1 MRKIIKGLTITVASA
16 IMFASLS
23 VSSFAA
29 NTNTVKTA
37 KTEQTAQ
44 MQNKS
49 EKELKV
55 TADGQKLTD
64 NGEKPATKEGEL
76 PDGEKPELK
85 DGEKSELKDGDKPE
99 PKDGEKPLDAA
110 DASSTDASSTDSS
123 ELPTEKPKDGEKPMD
138 GEMPIMYSE
147 DALTGLLDLI
157 ENLDDED
164 LQDELMELYDN
175 LVDALNAEKD
185 AFEDRDLDEDEIEEL
200 RTNVQEARDALIS
213 ALADAGIEYNLE
225 PMEMEEGEKPEQ
237 SAEIV
242 EDGDESTEEVAPK
255 EGEPPVNEDG
265 SSAEPVEETEDD
277 NATTN
282 PIKKFGEKV
291 KNFFK
296 NMFNRN

>member
-29 NTNTVKTA
+29 NTNTVKPA

-76 PDGEKPELK
+76 PEGEKPELK
-85 DGEKSELKDGDKPE
+85 EGEKPE

-123 ELPTEKPKDGEKPMD
+123 ELPAEKPKDGEKPMD

-185 AFEDRDLDEDEIEEL
+185 AFEDGDLDEDEIEEL
-200 RTNVQEARDALIS
+200 RTDVQEARDALIS

-225 PMEMEEGEKPEQ
+225 PMEMEEGEKPEEP
-237 SAEIV
+237 AEIV
-242 EDGDESTEEVAPK
+242 EDGDENNEEVAPK